1 MKKLLMFQSSSMKV
15 LNLVISF
22 TLAFFTNTIQG
33 QEESVV
39 ESQGMNIHYTIF
51 GEGPPI
57 LIINGGPGF
66 SSEGFVP
73 LAKKIADEGYQT
85 ILYDQRGTGKSF
97 MEKIDS
103 TNITMDLMVED
114 IEAIRKDM
122 NIDEWIVLG
131 HSFGGIMANYYTTQH
146 PSRIKAL
153 IASSSGGIDLAL
165 LGDAQSSL
173 YSRLTQTE
181 IDSMRY
187 WSAQRRNGD
196 NSEYAQ
202 KQFAKYMAPAYVYD
216 RKFIPVVAE
225 RLTQGNMALNRLVW
239 DDLIRIEY
247 DCKPKLRSFDKPVLI
262 IQGRNDI
269 ISEDLASTADSVF
282 PNSKVVLLDSCGH
295 YGWLDQPAD
304 YFGNI
309 FSFLKQVEEHS
320 ENLKQVKTVLQDYLK
335 SIYISDSTMI
345 KNITDSSLQK
355 SGHYYSPRRKEWSY
369 EDMDF
374 EGLQHTAATYN
385 RKKWLPE
392 WAPAEIE
399 IYEVKEKVAS
409 AKVKAIWGFDYMLLS
424 KKNGQWI
431 IDKVLWQSYTADEQ
445 KAYFT
450 RLKTISEKE

>member
-1 MKKLLMFQSSSMKV
+1 MKV
-15 LNLVISF
+15 LSLVISF
-22 TLAFFTNTIQG
+22 TLSFFVYTLQG
-33 QEESVV
+33 QEENFV
-39 ESQGMNIHYTIF
+39 ESNGVNIHFTIF
-51 GEGPPI
+51 GEGPPV

-73 LAKKIADEGYQT
+73 LAKKIANEGYQT
-85 ILYDQRGTGKSF
+85 ILYDQRGTGKSS
-97 MEKIDS
+97 MEKVDS

-114 IEAIRKDM
+114 IEAIRKKM

-131 HSFGGIMANYYTTQH
+131 HSFGGIMANYYTAQY
-146 PSRIKAL
+146 PSRVKAM
-153 IASSSGGIDLAL
+153 ISSSSGGIDLSL
-165 LGDAQSSL
+165 LRNAQSNL
-173 YSRLTQTE
+173 YSKLTQTE
-181 IDSMRY
+181 LDSMRY

-239 DDLIRIEY
+239 NDLIRIEY

-262 IQGRNDI
+262 IQGKNDI
-269 ISEDLASTADSVF
+269 ISENLASTADSVF

-295 YGWLDQPAD
+295 YGWLDQPVD
-304 YFGNI
+304 YFGKI
-309 FSFLKQVEEHS
+309 FSFLKHVEEHS
-320 ENLKQVKTVLQDYLK
+320 ENVKKVKVVLQNYIK
-335 SIYISDSTMI
+335 SIYISDSAMVEKI
-345 KNITDSSLQK
+345 ADSTLQK
-355 SGHYYSPRRKEWSY
+355 SGHYYSPRRKTWSY

-424 KKNGQWI
+424 KKNGQWM

-445 KAYFT
+445 KEYFT
-450 RLKTISEKE
+450 RLKNNWELNTISEKE